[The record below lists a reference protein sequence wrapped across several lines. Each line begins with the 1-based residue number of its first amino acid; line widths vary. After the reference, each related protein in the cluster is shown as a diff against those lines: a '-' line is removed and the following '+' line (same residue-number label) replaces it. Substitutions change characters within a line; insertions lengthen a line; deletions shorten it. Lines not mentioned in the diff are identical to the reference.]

1 MNEPTTG
8 HRAADVADVT
18 TANEAFYTAVETG
31 DIDALRAVW
40 SRTGA
45 AVCVHPGAEPIHGT
59 DNVLR
64 SWSLIMA
71 NTDYIQFF
79 LTDVEVTLSGDL
91 AAVTCT
97 ENILTAD
104 QEQSVPGFAGGKAQ
118 ALNVFTRTS
127 EGWRLWIHQASPVGS
142 ETV

>member
-1 MNEPTTG
+1 MSPTG
-8 HRAADVADVT
+8 DDDAVVA
-18 TANEAFYTAVETG
+18 ANEAFYAAVESG

-40 SRTGA
+40 TTGPD

-59 DNVLR
+59 APVMR

-71 NTDYIQFF
+71 NTEYIQFF
-79 LTDVEVTLSGDL
+79 LTDVDVTVTGDV

-104 QEQSVPGFAGGKAQ
+104 QGAAAGAFAGGKAQ
-118 ALNVFTRTS
+118 ALNVFTRSTD
-127 EGWRLWIHQASPVGS
+127 GWRLWIHQAAPVGS
-142 ETV
+142 EVV